1 MHAAKLKTGIGYEHT
16 YLPDNLCLARPG
28 GKFPSGLFY
37 LNDIILLY
45 NTAGPYWQEI
55 NMLIRQLTLKR
66 GVTVGA
72 VNINDYHEIQ
82 EALNGL
88 AVPHPKTVIVLVG
101 GAGGIKWLEKFPM
114 RKAVGIVA
122 RLAEET
128 QSVVVDGGTQAGIM
142 TEIGRQRKRN
152 KFSFPLI
159 GVVFDSLLMTEEPQS
174 ILDANHT
181 HFFLIPGDDW
191 GDESGWI
198 SKIATAITSD
208 AKSTL
213 ATGIIKLQKSI
224 TILINGGN
232 ISRTDVEYS
241 LLENR
246 PTFVMRGTGR
256 MADEITLTGNVVAV
270 DISQKPKVILETLK
284 AKLI

>member
-1 MHAAKLKTGIGYEHT
+1 
-16 YLPDNLCLARPG
+16 
-28 GKFPSGLFY
+28 
-37 LNDIILLY
+37 
-45 NTAGPYWQEI
+45 
-55 NMLIRQLTLKR
+55 MLIRQLTLKR
-66 GVTVGA
+66 GISVGA
-72 VNINDYHEIQ
+72 VNITDYHEIQ
-82 EALNGL
+82 EALTGL
-88 AVPHPKTVIVLVG
+88 GVPHPKTVIVLVG
-101 GAGGIKWLEKFPM
+101 GAGGIGFMQKFPM

-122 RLAEET
+122 QLAEET
-128 QSVVVDGGTQAGIM
+128 QSVVIDGGTQAGIM
-142 TEIGRQRKRN
+142 TEIGRQRKKN

-159 GVVFDSLLMTEEPQS
+159 GVVFDSLLMKEEPQS
-174 ILDANHT
+174 ILDENHT

-198 SKIATAITSD
+198 SKIATAIASEAKPALSTGTSN
-208 AKSTL
+208 
-213 ATGIIKLQKSI
+213 IRKSI

-270 DISQKPKVILETLK
+270 DISKKPDEILQLLK
-284 AKLI
+284 SRLA